1 MSTTFKALNQSKQ
14 FLKENARSKWEQTYK
29 IKDEHDKYLHPLTG
43 LAILLRVE
51 YATIRAFFWFYSIID
66 ANKFIQYVHEEQHSE
81 AHEVIIHTNRIK
93 LFFDIDLHLTDTEV
107 EDLID
112 FYSELSG
119 ETDLTIDD
127 VARHLAHLY
136 YDATLASLESN
147 GNDLNELQKECDMMF
162 STRNRNTTED
172 TFKISIHLITNIV
185 CSVEQCRAIVADVK
199 SNVLFYPDEYGL
211 EVPEDHIEKIANGI
225 DSAPYHKH
233 GSLALPGGRKIVDN
247 IEYINEIQQHF
258 EWRGEEN
265 FITRIDSVITNIN
278 LNEYGVAYSSP
289 FESSAEVSKEYVE
302 LVLSYLHK
310 IPYYN
315 QSDWDIEVSTMKGCV
330 MRLRRVNPSY
340 CVNCERTHD
349 NDNTLLIIFNEEK
362 GLGFWKCDHA
372 KTIKSKLFYK
382 EDRVDE
388 DIEAFAQK
396 YSYKPMP
403 KHNTT
408 DTGKVEELTTY
419 EEKPDVVEPIE
430 QPSIDTVDSVEVE
443 TGAGYESEPEVT
455 PEKPEIIIRAMND
468 SDETIGEQE
477 LSDSEPES
485 ESESESE
492 ESEQEESSES
502 EEEITPNVSYE
513 SDLSDTEVSEEEEE
527 ISILKPVVQEC
538 DDDAEVSDEE
548 YESDTEVTQQD
559 VDTSDSIGACM
570 EASGGF
576 VSYEKSK
583 KYVI

>member
-136 YDATLASLESN
+136 YEATLASLESN

-185 CSVEQCRAIVADVK
+185 CSVEQCRAIVTDVK
-199 SNVLFYPDEYGL
+199 SNVLFYPDDYGL

-225 DSAPYHKH
+225 DVQPYHRH
-233 GSLALPGGRKIVDN
+233 GSISISGGRKIVDD
-247 IEYINEIQQHF
+247 IEYVNEIQQHF
-258 EWRGEEN
+258 QWRGEEN
-265 FITRIDSVITNIN
+265 FITRIDSVVTNIN

-372 KTIKSKLFYK
+372 KTIKSKVFYR

-396 YSYKPMP
+396 YSCKALP
-403 KHNTT
+403 KHATT
-408 DTGKVEELTTY
+408 DSGKIEELTIY

-430 QPSIDTVDSVEVE
+430 QPIIDTVDSGE
-443 TGAGYESEPEVT
+443 TIHDTGYESEPEVT
-455 PEKPEIIIRAMND
+455 PEKPEIVVLDMND
-468 SDETIGEQE
+468 SDEISDQE
-477 LSDSEPES
+477 LSDSESDEES
-485 ESESESE
+485 DEESE
-492 ESEQEESSES
+492 ESESDEESV

-513 SDLSDTEVSEEEEE
+513 SEEEEE
-527 ISILKPVVQEC
+527 ILKIKPTIQEC
-538 DDDAEVSDEE
+538 DSDAEVSDEE
-548 YESDTEVTQQD
+548 YESDTEEIKQD
-559 VDTSDSIGACM
+559 VDTSDSIGASM